1 MFVNDD
7 KLVKHTY
14 ATRCIESDMQPIV
27 LSKLLGYSDIRIT
40 LNTYVKIFNQ
50 YQTEKSKEVEEYYKN
65 INLYNTE
72 SQLDNCDN
80 VQEEHTPTKSNIIQ
94 FPKRAINDYYR

>member
-1 MFVNDD
+1 M
-7 KLVKHTY
+7 
-14 ATRCIESDMQPIV
+14 
-27 LSKLLGYSDIRIT
+27 KLLDHSDIRIT

-72 SQLDNCDN
+72 SQLDDYNN
-80 VQEEHTPTKSNIIQ
+80 VKEEYTPTKSNIIQ